1 MVIIAG
7 AVHVRRAGE
16 GYLSLPGGGRSA
28 VKRRRRIPGEVC
40 GR

>member
-16 GYLSLPGGGRSA
+16 GYLFLPGGGRSA
-28 VKRRRRIPGEVC
+28 VKRRQADPG
-40 GR
+40 